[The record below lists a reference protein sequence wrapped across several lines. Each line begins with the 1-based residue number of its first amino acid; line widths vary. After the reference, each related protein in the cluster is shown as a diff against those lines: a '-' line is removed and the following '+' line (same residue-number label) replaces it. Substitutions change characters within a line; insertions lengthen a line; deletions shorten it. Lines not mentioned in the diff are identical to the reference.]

1 MQRVI
6 FLHKRGHATSGSKIM
21 RCDQLCQVANETIG
35 GGWRFDV
42 VGLPHFR
49 NAKALNTLIEDLS
62 GAVVVFLKRAYN
74 VFTPDQLRRL
84 GDSAGKLVVDHVD
97 APTHPLPEYP
107 FDLHLCASI
116 AGTHALRTQLNGP
129 NAPAVGAPARVETL
143 IHHSDPRIKL
153 NDFSQDD
160 ALRLGYFGMPQN
172 AVLPRHGVELPQYDG
187 SEASEDFLSR
197 MTETNVHYAVRSVP
211 RRNPKL
217 QFKPFT
223 KGFNAAAA
231 GAHVLVNRDVCDAVE
246 HLGHDYPFFVEDTR
260 EEDILEGMEAL
271 RQAVG
276 TGIWKD
282 AFDAVHHT
290 RERSLPSYSARSLE
304 AILGRL
310 MLS

>member
-6 FLHKRGHATSGSKIM
+6 FVHKRGHATSGSKIM
-21 RCDQLCQVANETIG
+21 RCDQLCAFANETIE
-35 GGWRFDV
+35 GGWRFEV
-42 VGLPHFR
+42 AALPHFK
-49 NAKALNTLIEDLS
+49 NARAQNTLIEDLS
-62 GAVVVFLKRAYN
+62 GAIVVFLKRAYN
-74 VFTPDQLRRL
+74 VFSPEQLQRL
-84 GDSAGKLVVDHVD
+84 GDNASKLVVDHVD
-97 APTHPLPEYP
+97 APTHPLPDYP
-107 FDLHLCASI
+107 FDLHLCASV

-129 NAPAVGAPARVETL
+129 HAPASGAAAQVETL
-143 IHHSDPRIKL
+143 IHHSDPRIEW

-172 AVLPRHGVELPQYDG
+172 AVLPAQGVEVPQYDG
-187 SEASEDFLSR
+187 SDASEDFLGR
-197 MTETNVHYAVRSVP
+197 MMETNAHYAVRSVP

-246 HLGHDYPFFVEDTR
+246 HLGHDYPFFIEGTR
-260 EEDILEGMEAL
+260 EEDISEGLHRL
-271 RQAVG
+271 RHAVG
-276 TGIWKD
+276 TGVWKD